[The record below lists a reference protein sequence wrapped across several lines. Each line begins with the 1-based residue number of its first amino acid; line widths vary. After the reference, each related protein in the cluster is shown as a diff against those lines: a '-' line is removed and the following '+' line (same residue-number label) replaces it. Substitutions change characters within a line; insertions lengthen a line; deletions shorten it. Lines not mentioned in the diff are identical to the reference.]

1 MKTDDMRREL
11 IRLVAEAPKI
21 APSIANYEHT
31 RSYGSV
37 TDEALDVQASQRWE
51 LEATALISALASSG
65 IDVYIRLQA
74 QYDRIKEDS
83 KKFHSRSIQIHQ
95 VMQLLTSANELLGS
109 AVGKI
114 ASLPAKRTSS
124 GTLEVPPK
132 VTLSWLFKHVPVGLW
147 MAAAALLLAA
157 FVAGVKSS
165 EISLIR
171 EIFGLQKTPSMS
183 GSDVQT
189 KPAKP

>member
-11 IRLVAEAPKI
+11 TRLVAEAPQI
-21 APSIANYEHT
+21 APSIANYEHS

-37 TDEALDVQASQRWE
+37 TDESLNVQASQRWE
-51 LEATALISALASSG
+51 LEAAAVISALASSG
-65 IDVYIRLQA
+65 ADVYVRLQA

-83 KKFHSRSIQIHQ
+83 KRFHSRSILIHQ
-95 VMQLLTSANELLGS
+95 VMQLLTSANELLSS

-114 ASLPAKRTSS
+114 APPPVKRASS

-147 MAAAALLLAA
+147 VAAGALFLAA
-157 FVAGVKSS
+157 FAAGVKSS

-171 EIFGLQKTPSMS
+171 EIFGLQKTPPMS